1 VIAGIDRD
9 SHQSQSRWAPAVPAR
24 SRALRYAIE
33 DCLLT
38 TSGSLREQAA
48 RGVFWT
54 AVQRWGTSAITFI
67 NFTILARLLG
77 PEAYGLVALA
87 SVVIAFCSVFL
98 DEGFS
103 TAIIQRAELEPEHL
117 DSAFWATVGLGLL
130 LTMGS
135 LAAAGVVARGFHEPG
150 IRPIFPWL
158 CLSLPISSLAGVQ
171 DAILRR
177 SLNFRGLAIRSL
189 AAAIAGMAI
198 AQPLAFGGYGVWS
211 LVWAQ
216 LASATVGTA
225 ALWRATGWR
234 PRVLFSVRHF
244 RDLVGFGSRMVG
256 TSLLYFFDRRASDFL
271 IGYFLGPA
279 ALGLYNMA
287 SRLVFLVVDVLTGI
301 GAQVSVPAFSRIQ
314 NDPSR
319 LRTALSESIQ
329 FASLIAVPCFVGMA
343 AIAPEVIKV
352 LVGSKWLGSVPVLRA
367 LCALGIV
374 YAVCFPTNAI
384 LTALGRVEWI
394 LRLELLQTVST
405 VVLLVFV
412 VHWGITAV
420 AIAYA
425 GRLVALSPIRIA
437 LANRLIAMDVRS
449 YLRCYAAA
457 IAGAGAMLVGLA
469 ALNAATAGKL
479 PPLGLLVTEV
489 LFGAVVYSTTTF
501 WLAPAL
507 WQRAFEFVRLAIP
520 GTRDS

>member
-1 VIAGIDRD
+1 
-9 SHQSQSRWAPAVPAR
+9 
-24 SRALRYAIE
+24 
-33 DCLLT
+33 
-38 TSGSLREQAA
+38 
-48 RGVFWT
+48 VFWT
-54 AVQRWGTSAITFI
+54 AVQRWGTSAITFA
-67 NFTILARLLG
+67 NFTILARILG

-87 SVVIAFCSVFL
+87 SVVIAFCSVFV

-103 TAIIQRAELEPEHL
+103 TAIVQRADLEPEHL
-117 DSAFWATVGLGLL
+117 DSAFWATIGLGLV
-130 LTMGS
+130 LTVGS
-135 LAAAGVVARGFHEPG
+135 LAAAGAVARGFHEPG

-189 AAAIAGMAI
+189 VAAIAGAAI
-198 AQPLAFGGYGVWS
+198 AQPLAFSGYGVWS

-216 LASATVGTA
+216 LASAAVGTA

-256 TSLLYFFDRRASDFL
+256 ASLLYFFDRRASDFL

-287 SRLVFLVVDVLTGI
+287 YRLVFLVVDVLTGI

-314 NDPSR
+314 NDPAR

-343 AIAPEVIKV
+343 AIAPEVIQV
-352 LVGSKWLGSVPVLRA
+352 LVGSKWMESVSVLRA

-384 LTALGRVEWI
+384 LTALGRVKWI
-394 LRLELLQTVST
+394 LRLEFLQTVST

-420 AIAYA
+420 AIAYT
-425 GRLVALSPIRIA
+425 GRLIVLSPIRIG
-437 LANRLIAMDVRS
+437 LANQLIDMDVRS

-457 IAGAGAMLVGLA
+457 VAGTGAMLIGLIALKTTAAGRLPPVGLLA
-469 ALNAATAGKL
+469 
-479 PPLGLLVTEV
+479 TEV
-489 LFGAVVYSTTTF
+489 LFGALIYTTVTL
-501 WLAPAL
+501 WMAPAL
-507 WQRAFEFVRLAIP
+507 WRRALEFARLAIP
-520 GTRDS
+520 GIRDS